1 MSKYEQLF
9 IATTDTVPGIGAPMT
24 KANLD
29 AIYELKM
36 RDRSKPVVVMVGSI
50 EQAKAAFDR
59 EFNSKAMQYA
69 KEYWPGATTLILNDE
84 LALRMPDNE
93 ALCHFIL
100 QTGGPIWMT
109 SANISGQKPLTF
121 EEAKETFQ
129 EIKQFF
135 DFGKGSGRPS
145 QLINVNTGEVIKR

>member
-1 MSKYEQLF
+1 MSKYAQLF

-29 AIYELKM
+29 AIYDLKM
-36 RDRSKPVVVMVGSI
+36 RDRSKPVVVMVGSL
-50 EQAKAAFDR
+50 EQARDFKEWSHKA
-59 EFNSKAMQYA
+59 EEYA
-69 KEYWPGATTLILNDE
+69 KEHWPGATTLILSEN
-84 LALRMPDNE
+84 LALRMPGNDG
-93 ALCHFIL
+93 LCRLIQQL
-100 QTGGPIWMT
+100 GPIWMT

-129 EIKQFF
+129 EITQYY

-145 QLINVNTGEVIKR
+145 QLINVKTGEVIKR